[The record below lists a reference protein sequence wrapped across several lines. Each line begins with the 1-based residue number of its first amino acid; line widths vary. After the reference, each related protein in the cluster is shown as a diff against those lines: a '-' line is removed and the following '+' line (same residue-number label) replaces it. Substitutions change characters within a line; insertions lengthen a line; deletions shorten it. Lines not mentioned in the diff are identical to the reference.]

1 MRKTWSTINDIL
13 SRKNNNKSIPDHFI
27 DGNEIITDKQNIA
40 NHFNSYFTNIGH
52 NMARYITNTDD
63 SNFSHHL
70 KGKLDTNFA
79 FSNVNG
85 GEIIKIINNLP
96 SKSNTG
102 KDQISTNLLKQIKHC
117 ITPSLTLIINQM
129 LNTGIFPDNLKIAKI
144 IPLFKKDDDKFFS
157 NYRPISLLSSI
168 SKVFEK
174 VIHNQIHCHFDSHNL
189 FYISQ
194 YGFRKGFSTELASL
208 EFIDRIMI
216 DLDNGKL
223 PYCVFLDFWYHRS
236 WNSFS

>member
-13 SRKNNNKSIPDHFI
+13 SRQTNNKSIPDHFI
-27 DGNEIITDKQNIA
+27 DGNEIITDKQTIA
-40 NHFNSYFTNIGH
+40 KHLNSYFINMGP
-52 NMARYITNTDD
+52 NMAFNKTNTND
-63 SNFSHHL
+63 SDFSHYI
-70 KGKLDTNFA
+70 KEKIDINFA
-79 FSNVNG
+79 FSNVNE

-96 SKSNTG
+96 SKSSSG

-129 LNTGIFPDNLKIAKI
+129 LNTGIFPDNLKITKV
-144 IPLFKKDDDKFFS
+144 IPLFKKDDDKSFS
-157 NYRPISLLSSI
+157 NYRPISILSSI

-174 VIHNQIHCHFDSHNL
+174 VIYNQSYCHFDSHNL

-208 EFIDRIMI
+208 ELIDRIMI

-223 PYCVFLDFWYHRS
+223 SLTYQKLLIPLIIKFF
-236 WNSFS
+236 